1 MKMGTRLLSFL
12 AAGVLC
18 VQGGIMTAA
27 EEPSLLCPR
36 RSYQEVS
43 VSDFVS
49 SSCKLTRQN
58 SDYQEIHSLGEEI
71 VESVNLW
78 LGVHLERPLQ
88 IQDIQWE
95 HFYKIYIT
103 LEDLYSIQTTQ
114 DLLETLETGY
124 ARWEGYIF
132 LEEDVVSVQLEQ
144 HSDQGENHWTVVS
157 AGFTET
163 EYMPGYDAAIKA
175 GMDASSQEV
184 SQAVLVCSGNGMTV
198 CLLCSDTIDTMVTV
212 SETEVIGDAGY
223 LQNISVPGT
232 QPKDGIFDF
241 RQVAAHSKPFSPELP
256 FSEIPEGGRLVGEM
270 PQMDYCGIA
279 QRDQVFGTG
288 IRMVMGMAVIAAA
301 ATVGV
306 LIWRHRNKKKQ
317 S

>member
-1 MKMGTRLLSFL
+1 MKMGTKLLSFL

-27 EEPSLLCPR
+27 EEPSLLCQR

-49 SSCKLTRQN
+49 SSYKLTRQN
-58 SDYQEIHSLGEEI
+58 SDYQEIQSLGEEI

-124 ARWEGYIF
+124 AKWEGYIF

-157 AGFTET
+157 AGFTEP

-212 SETEVIGDAGY
+212 SETEVIGDADA
-223 LQNISVPGT
+223 LCLSKTFLFPALSQRTVSLIFVKW
-232 QPKDGIFDF
+232 QP
-241 RQVAAHSKPFSPELP
+241 
-256 FSEIPEGGRLVGEM
+256 
-270 PQMDYCGIA
+270 
-279 QRDQVFGTG
+279 
-288 IRMVMGMAVIAAA
+288 IRN
-301 ATVGV
+301 
-306 LIWRHRNKKKQ
+306 LFHRNFLFLKFRKADGWLERCRRWIIVGLLSGIKYSGQ
-317 S
+317 VSGWSWAWPSLPLLQPLAC

>member
-1 MKMGTRLLSFL
+1 MKIWRKLLSFL
-12 AAGVLC
+12 VAGVLC
-18 VQGGIMTAA
+18 VQGGMMTAA
-27 EEPSLLCPR
+27 EEPSLICPR
-36 RSYQEVS
+36 RSYQEIS
-43 VSDFVS
+43 VSDSVA

-95 HFYKIYIT
+95 HFYKTYIT

-124 ARWEGYIF
+124 AKWEGYIF
-132 LEEDVVSVQLEQ
+132 LQEDVVSVQLEQ
-144 HSDQGENHWTVVS
+144 RSDPGENHWAVAS
-157 AGFTET
+157 AGFTEP
-163 EYMPGYDAAIKA
+163 EYMPGYDAAIQA

-184 SQAVLVCSGNGMTV
+184 SQAVLVSSGNGMTV

-232 QPKDGIFDF
+232 QPEDGIFDF
-241 RQVAAHSKPFSPELP
+241 CQVAAHSKPFSPELP
-256 FSEIPEGGRLVGEM
+256 FSEIPEGGRWIGEI
-270 PQMDYCGIA
+270 PQMDYYGIA
-279 QRDQVFGTG
+279 QRDQAFGAG
-288 IRMVMGMAVIAAA
+288 IWMAVGMVVIVIV
-301 ATVGV
+301 ATVVV
-306 LIWRHRNKKKQ
+306 LIWRRRKKQ
-317 S
+317 KQN